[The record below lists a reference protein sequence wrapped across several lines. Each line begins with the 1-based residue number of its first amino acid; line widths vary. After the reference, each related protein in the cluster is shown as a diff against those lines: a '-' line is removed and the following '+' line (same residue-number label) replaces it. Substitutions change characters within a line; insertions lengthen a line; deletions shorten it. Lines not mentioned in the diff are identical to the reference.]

1 MAKNTYYIVFE
12 NKDGEEQS
20 PVAKNRQSI
29 VTDKDEENI
38 RALTKGLRGY
48 ASLSYAMNVVDRVV
62 TSNVNMVSLRTGH
75 EELQQR
81 MQFAY
86 SVANQG
92 AGVLMGAIMGGSLA
106 GGVGAVIGA
115 VAGASDKMINMA
127 IKQNEINVRQNIENQ
142 TLALNRIRAGAGQD
156 RTGKTQ

>member
-20 PVAKNRQSI
+20 PVAKNKDSAGSSEY
-29 VTDKDEENI
+29 DKDI
-38 RALTKGLRGY
+38 KALTKGVKGY
-48 ASLSYAMNVVDRVV
+48 ATLSYAKNVTDRIV
-62 TSNVNMVSLRTGH
+62 TSQLNMVSLRTGH

-86 SVANQG
+86 GVAKK
-92 AGVLMGAIMGGSLA
+92 GVGIVEGAIMGGSVASGA
-106 GGVGAVIGA
+106 GALIGA
-115 VAGASDKMINMA
+115 VVGLADTMINVA
-127 IKQNEINVRQNIENQ
+127 IKSNEIGVRQDLENQ

-156 RTGKTQ
+156 RSGKT